1 MLCTLILTEMHPYAS
16 RRVCLL
22 SVQSSTALQAYQS
35 EQGLS
40 GVFQIFDN
48 FNFTENDGVETE
60 VVVNYPDAR
69 ANYATAVYGGGTSI
83 SRWFVTAKVRTT
95 NYAAN
100 QYRLHLRRD
109 LLADYFNTWSATPAF
124 IRKGWINDPYSPFL
138 FNKED
143 MTFNAIKRQEV
154 LLPDE
159 TGIQWIVGYIAR
171 NADLNSASANI
182 GGAVTVFPDAQKA
195 LPNALVFDTVKAFE
209 NAVGVAMKAN
219 FIVANS
225 GQLDFRCRQY
235 LQTPYNPLHNVVY
248 SADLQGHFTRRNGS
262 MVDGDEKNGRVTYS
276 QGATAS
282 EVMGGVSVSNLL
294 AIAYSENVV
303 TTDGFNYAMG
313 FFGRP
318 IYISSEGRNYRLDLQ
333 PIQRSMKILDSFT
346 PNANDSLFAEI
357 DKRVR
362 KSGTGFSSTGTA
374 TSGDYTLKASIIG
387 EFTLN
392 LIPEAEGGI
401 QATLTRSTLRPH
413 LEDAPY
419 DMFCIPYAD
428 GVKMALS
435 AKESLRLSKSAAWA
449 TAVALVENLSQGTYD
464 LQLLPYCPAREVLKS
479 PDPNAPAK
487 GVLSCDGME
496 VDYGWS
502 GTPHRNSDG
511 AVTEFDRKEKAAVV
525 IWCRRSTFS
534 FYMNPT
540 LPESF
545 RFPLDPE
552 EVKVRNETE
561 KARLVSPNL
570 AGGFDFSPM
579 MNGGV
584 RSFRADCTYK
594 PFNPYIH
601 ISPVFAHMYGGD
613 FGDAR
618 GLVCG
623 GDFSL
628 PRITDAW
635 ESYQQSNK
643 NYQSIFDREI
653 QNMEVTNHYSRV
665 SDVAGAVTGAIQAT
679 ANGATSGLL
688 MSGGNPIAG
697 AVGGLVSGAASAV
710 GGAIDVNMNN
720 ALRAEALDYKKDMF
734 GFQLG
739 NIRAL
744 PQSLAKTA
752 AQNANNRPFPFIE
765 WYSATD
771 EEIQALKDKIDYDGE
786 TVGVIATPTD
796 YMKEGGFIQCA
807 LAGSK
812 PAGVSSEIWSAL
824 TDELMKGCYICGE
837 DS

>member
-16 RRVCLL
+16 RRVCLY
-22 SVQSSTALQAYQS
+22 SVQSSAALQAYQK

-40 GVFQIFDN
+40 GVFQLFDN
-48 FNFTENDGVETE
+48 FNFIENDGVDAEI
-60 VVVNYPDAR
+60 VVNGPDAR
-69 ANYATAVYGGGTSI
+69 ANYATAVYGGGASI

-124 IRKGWINDPYSPFL
+124 VRKGWINDPYSPFL

-143 MTFNAIKRQEV
+143 MTFNAIKRREV

-171 NADLNSASANI
+171 NADLNDASANI
-182 GGAVTVFPDAQKA
+182 NGAVAVFPDRQKA
-195 LPNALVFDTVKAFE
+195 LPNALAFDTVKDFE
-209 NAVGVAMKAN
+209 SAVGVAMASR
-219 FIVANS
+219 FTVANS

-235 LQTPYNPLHNVVY
+235 LLTPYNPFHNVIY
-248 SADLQGHFTRRNGS
+248 SADLQGYSTRRIGS
-262 MVDGDEKNGRVTYS
+262 MVDRDEKDGRVVYS
-276 QGATAS
+276 EEATAS
-282 EVMGGVSVSNLL
+282 DVMGGVSVAGLL
-294 AIAYSENVV
+294 AVAYAESVLPV
-303 TTDGFNYAMG
+303 GVFNRASSY
-313 FFGRP
+313 FGRP
-318 IYISSEGRNYRLDLQ
+318 IYIASEKRNYRLDVQ
-333 PIQRSMKILDSFT
+333 PVSGAKIIDSFT
-346 PNANDSLFAEI
+346 PNVNDSLFAEI
-357 DKRVR
+357 DKQVR

-374 TSGDYTLKASIIG
+374 TSGDYTLRASIVG
-387 EFTLN
+387 EFVFN
-392 LIPEAEGGI
+392 LLPENEGGI
-401 QATLTRSTLRPH
+401 QVTLTRSTLRPH

-419 DMFCIPYAD
+419 DMFCVPYAD
-428 GVKMALS
+428 RRKIEVGANETIV
-435 AKESLRLSKSAAWA
+435 LSKSAAWA

-464 LQLLPYCPAREVLKS
+464 LQLLPYCPAREVLKT
-479 PDPNAPAK
+479 PDPKNP
-487 GVLSCDGME
+487 SNTYMSTEGME

-502 GTPHRNSDG
+502 GIPSRNKDG
-511 AVTEFDRKEKAAVV
+511 TVTKFERGQKAAVIV
-525 IWCRRSTFS
+525 WCRKSTFS
-534 FYMNPT
+534 FYLNPS
-540 LPESF
+540 LPTSF

-601 ISPVFAHMYGGD
+601 IAPVFAHMYGRD

-653 QNMEVTNHYSRV
+653 QNMEVTNRYSRV
-665 SDVAGAVTGAIQAT
+665 SDVAGAVTGAVQAT
-679 ANGATSGLL
+679 ANGAASGLL

-710 GGAIDVNMNN
+710 GGAIDVSMND
-720 ALRAEALDYKKDMF
+720 ALRAEALDYKKDIF

-752 AQNANNRPFPFIE
+752 AQNANNRPFPFVE

-796 YMKEGGFIQCA
+796 YMKEGGFIQCV

-824 TDELMKGCYICGE
+824 TDELMKGCYVYGE
-837 DS
+837 ES